1 MGVIYILTNPS
12 FPEYIKIGYAD
23 NLTERL
29 KQLNRSET
37 IPYSFRAY
45 ATYEVQNRL
54 TDKEVHN
61 LIDKIN
67 PELRSVET
75 FNGKERVKEF
85 FAMSAED
92 AYSILESI
100 AKISGTEERLNKV
113 SPTGTQIREAQQ
125 AEEIAINSKRSRF
138 RFSELGIKPGEK
150 IYFLKRPDIFATAID
165 DTKIEYKGQTASLSA
180 SAQNIMGWSYQRQG
194 PAYWTY
200 QGKTLADLRDEI
212 TSNNNKGTR

>member
-113 SPTGTQIREAQQ
+113 SPTGAQVYEARQ

-150 IYFLKRPDIFATAID
+150 IYFF
-165 DTKIEYKGQTASLSA
+165 
-180 SAQNIMGWSYQRQG
+180 
-194 PAYWTY
+194 
-200 QGKTLADLRDEI
+200 
-212 TSNNNKGTR
+212 

>member
-92 AYSILESI
+92 AYSIFESI
-100 AKISGTEERLNKV
+100 AKISGTEKCLNRV
-113 SPTGTQIREAQQ
+113 SPTGTQVYEAQQ
-125 AEEIAINSKRSRF
+125 A
-138 RFSELGIKPGEK
+138 
-150 IYFLKRPDIFATAID
+150 
-165 DTKIEYKGQTASLSA
+165 GQQPHS
-180 SAQNIMGWSYQRQG
+180 
-194 PAYWTY
+194 
-200 QGKTLADLRDEI
+200 
-212 TSNNNKGTR
+212 

>member
-100 AKISGTEERLNKV
+100 AKISGTEKRLNKV
-113 SPTGTQIREAQQ
+113 SPTGTQVYEAQQ
-125 AEEIAINSKRSRF
+125 AKEIAINSKRSRF

-150 IYFLKRPDIFATAID
+150 IYFLKRPDIFATVID
-165 DTKIEYKGQTASLSA
+165 DTKIEYEGQTASLSA
-180 SAQNIMGWSYQRQG
+180 SAQNILGWSHPCQG

-200 QGKTLADLRDEI
+200 HGKTLADLRDEI

>member
-85 FAMSAED
+85 FAMSCGRC
-92 AYSILESI
+92 L
-100 AKISGTEERLNKV
+100 LN
-113 SPTGTQIREAQQ
+113 TR
-125 AEEIAINSKRSRF
+125 INRKNLWNR
-138 RFSELGIKPGEK
+138 
-150 IYFLKRPDIFATAID
+150 
-165 DTKIEYKGQTASLSA
+165 
-180 SAQNIMGWSYQRQG
+180 
-194 PAYWTY
+194 
-200 QGKTLADLRDEI
+200 KTLEQSFPNRNTGI
-212 TSNNNKGTR
+212 RGSTGKRNRY

>member
-23 NLTERL
+23 NLTERP

-85 FAMSAED
+85 FAISAED

-100 AKISGTEERLNKV
+100 AKISGTEKCLNRV
-113 SPTGTQIREAQQ
+113 SPTGTQVYEAQQ
-125 AEEIAINSKRSRF
+125 AEEIAINSKCSRF

-150 IYFLKRPDIFATAID
+150 IYFLKRPDIFATVIN
-165 DTKIEYKGQTASLSA
+165 DTKIEYEGQTTSLSA
-180 SAQNIMGWSYQRQG
+180 SAQNILGWSHPCQG

-212 TSNNNKGTR
+212 ASRNN